1 MKILLIED
9 NRAIS
14 KGLVYTLEQNGFE
27 VALCENAESTL
38 NSLGGDFD
46 LFIVDVSLP
55 DGNGFELCN
64 EIKRVCE
71 TPVIFLTALDDE
83 DSIVKGFD
91 LGAEDYITKPFSSR
105 ELLAR
110 IKRITKK
117 LDKTMAMN
125 FGDISI
131 DFDKKQVCKNGNPVV
146 LTALEYRLFAML
158 AITGLFC
165 CAVAV
170 GIGAGFNAV
179 RESTDKKIIAVA
191 EKVREQYPDISEKEL
206 AQILNNDTAG
216 IKGDFA
222 KYGIKSDS
230 GWVDIQSGSYATIT
244 IAIATAGVCVFGI
257 LLCIVFIRYCKKQ
270 KRQRLEIV
278 KCLEKINNREYDLD
292 LDGSTDD
299 DMSLLKQEIQK
310 TTVMLREYADNS
322 MREKE
327 ILKNSLADISHQ
339 LKTPLTSILI
349 TTENILDDDDMPV
362 EIRRDFVMD
371 IAHNAHSINFLVK
384 SLLTL
389 SMLDSGTVE
398 LKFGDVSVEKII
410 DECISRTEVLAD
422 IRDVRIEKTVKN
434 DFMLNCDFRW
444 ICEAVS
450 NIVKNCI
457 EHTDG
462 GYVRISAERN
472 SMYSEI
478 IISDNGC
485 GISPKDLPHI
495 FERFYKARN
504 SSPSSVG
511 IGLSLAK
518 SIVEKTGGYI
528 TTDSKLGVGSTFK
541 LRFLNVRLR

>member
-1 MKILLIED
+1 M
-9 NRAIS
+9 
-14 KGLVYTLEQNGFE
+14 
-27 VALCENAESTL
+27 
-38 NSLGGDFD
+38 
-46 LFIVDVSLP
+46 
-55 DGNGFELCN
+55 
-64 EIKRVCE
+64 
-71 TPVIFLTALDDE
+71 
-83 DSIVKGFD
+83 
-91 LGAEDYITKPFSSR
+91 
-105 ELLAR
+105 
-110 IKRITKK
+110 
-117 LDKTMAMN
+117 
-125 FGDISI
+125 
-131 DFDKKQVCKNGNPVV
+131 
-146 LTALEYRLFAML
+146 
-158 AITGLFC
+158 
-165 CAVAV
+165 
-170 GIGAGFNAV
+170 
-179 RESTDKKIIAVA
+179 
-191 EKVREQYPDISEKEL
+191 
-206 AQILNNDTAG
+206 
-216 IKGDFA
+216 
-222 KYGIKSDS
+222 
-230 GWVDIQSGSYATIT
+230 
-244 IAIATAGVCVFGI
+244 IATAGVCVFGI

-450 NIVKNCI
+450 
-457 EHTDG
+457 
-462 GYVRISAERN
+462 AEKN

-478 IISDNGC
+478 TISDNGC

-528 TTDSKLGVGSTFK
+528 TADSKLGVGSTFK